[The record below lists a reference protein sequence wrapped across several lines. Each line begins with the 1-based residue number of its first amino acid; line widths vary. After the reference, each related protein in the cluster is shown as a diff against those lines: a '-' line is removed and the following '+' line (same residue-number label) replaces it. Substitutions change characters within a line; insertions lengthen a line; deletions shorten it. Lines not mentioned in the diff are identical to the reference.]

1 LPALNAVLTD
11 LHGGLQIN
19 DALGRHCGGLEPLQ
33 ASFEQFLRQQADK
46 LAPAADFSKEPLQT
60 LQEADIPALAELS
73 RQNPQHAF
81 QPCCSSRKTTAG
93 KRQCGRADTAEA
105 AGNLSAG
112 SSVPAAHARCSLS
125 CIANKDAADAER
137 QVLTEHLQRTADD
150 VQAALRLQELSLT
163 AQAWPDVIRYG
174 QQIFAADPFR
184 TEVHER
190 MLQAGQATGDV
201 AVMSAALQCLLQ
213 LQPDDAARLNFRL
226 AQVLQPTS
234 PAEAQRRVLLAL
246 EQSPRYREAHQ
257 FLLSLQ
263 PAPAP
268 RQCQSRPRPRKLT
281 TVRQLVLIP
290 GASSF
295 NARPRRFLMAPPK
308 TAAQWPAPVIPAP
321 QLAAT
326 SLARQFHPVTSVDW
340 HKPVF
345 IRGTFFLCSKPA
357 FCFTGLND
365 YNRTRTLPS
374 GGPAAGLSAS
384 PFCSWESARPASIFV
399 DF

>member
-1 LPALNAVLTD
+1 MLLLA
-11 LHGGLQIN
+11 QKQ
-19 DALGRHCGGLEPLQ
+19 LQ
-33 ASFEQFLRQQADK
+33 AKDS
-46 LAPAADFSKEPLQT
+46 AAEQT
-60 LQEADIPALAELS
+60 LRRLLEIYPQDLGTGGARPLLAQLYREQS
-73 RQNPQHAF
+73 
-81 QPCCSSRKTTAG
+81 
-93 KRQCGRADTAEA
+93 
-105 AGNLSAG
+105 
-112 SSVPAAHARCSLS
+112 
-125 CIANKDAADAER
+125 AADAER

-234 PAEAQRRVLLAL
+234 PAEARRRVLLAL

-268 RQCQSRPRPRKLT
+268 PA
-281 TVRQLVLIP
+281 V
-290 GASSF
+290 
-295 NARPRRFLMAPPK
+295 
-308 TAAQWPAPVIPAP
+308 PAP
-321 QLAAT
+321 
-326 SLARQFHPVTSVDW
+326 
-340 HKPVF
+340 
-345 IRGTFFLCSKPA
+345 
-357 FCFTGLND
+357 
-365 YNRTRTLPS
+365 
-374 GGPAAGLSAS
+374 
-384 PFCSWESARPASIFV
+384 
-399 DF
+399 